1 MEGIIGILEF
11 YVFVLVLGVVVIGI
25 VYFMKK
31 RNDCK

>member
-11 YVFVLVLGVVVIGI
+11 YAPVLALVIIICI

-31 RNDCK
+31 RNDKK